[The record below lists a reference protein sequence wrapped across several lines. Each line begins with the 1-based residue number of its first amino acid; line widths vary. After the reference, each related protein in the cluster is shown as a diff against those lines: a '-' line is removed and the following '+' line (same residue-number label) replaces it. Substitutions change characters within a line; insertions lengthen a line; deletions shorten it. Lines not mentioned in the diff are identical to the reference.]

1 MEMRKVHLVG
11 IGGSGLSAI
20 AVVLLERGVQVSGS
34 DRQLSPLAQR
44 VQAAGGQVYLGHNA
58 ENITGADLVVQSSA
72 IPDDNVE
79 VQAAR
84 RLGIPVYR
92 RVDFLGLLTSGY
104 RTVAVAG
111 THGKTTTTAMIAW
124 LLASLGFDPS
134 YIIGG
139 LSINLGGNAHHGL
152 GDIFVIEADEYDG
165 MFLGLNPEIAVVT
178 NIEHDH
184 PDCYPTG
191 EAFYRAFAAF
201 SQRILPGGAL
211 LACKDDPGAT
221 RLMRE
226 AAGSSFR
233 VLAYGHQEMEGDYFA
248 SDLQESP
255 AAGNAFHAAS
265 FAGAG
270 QQVDLTLQ
278 LPGRHNVLNALATL
292 AVADLL
298 GIEWQR
304 AAVPLAAFQGTGRR
318 FELRGTVRGVT
329 VIDDYAHH
337 PTEIRAT
344 LSAARSRY
352 PGDAIWAVWQPHT
365 YSRTRLLAG
374 QFAAAFADAD
384 HVLVLQIYAARETA
398 PADGFSAQSVLAE
411 MNHPDARYIP
421 GIPQAQE
428 YLLAH
433 LQPGSIVLVLSA
445 GDADQLSGSLIGAL
459 ENSGPHFPVAPR
471 FD

>member
-20 AVVLLERGVQVSGS
+20 AVLLLERGVQVSGS
-34 DRQLSPLAQR
+34 DRQLSPLARR
-44 VQAAGGQVYLGHNA
+44 VQVAGGQVYLGHNA
-58 ENITGADLVVQSSA
+58 ENIAGADLVVQSSA

-79 VQAAR
+79 VLAAR
-84 RLGIPVYR
+84 RLGVPVYR

-104 RTVAVAG
+104 RTIAVAG

-191 EAFYRAFAAF
+191 EAFYQAFAAF

-211 LACKDDPGAT
+211 LVCKDDTGAT

-226 AAGSSFR
+226 AAGGSFR
-233 VLAYGHQEMEGDYFA
+233 VLAYGNQELECDYLA
-248 SDLQESP
+248 SDLQETP
-255 AAGNAFHAAS
+255 AAGIAFHAVS
-265 FAGAG
+265 LAGAG

-278 LPGRHNVLNALATL
+278 LPGRHNALNALAAL
-292 AVADLL
+292 SVADLL

-304 AAVPLAAFQGTGRR
+304 AAAPLAAFQGTGRR

-344 LSAARSRY
+344 LAAARGRF
-352 PGDAIWAVWQPHT
+352 PGEVIWAVWQPHT
-365 YSRTRLLAG
+365 YSRTRLLTG
-374 QFAAAFADAD
+374 QFATAFADAD

-459 ENSGPHFPVAPR
+459 ENSGPYLPVPPR